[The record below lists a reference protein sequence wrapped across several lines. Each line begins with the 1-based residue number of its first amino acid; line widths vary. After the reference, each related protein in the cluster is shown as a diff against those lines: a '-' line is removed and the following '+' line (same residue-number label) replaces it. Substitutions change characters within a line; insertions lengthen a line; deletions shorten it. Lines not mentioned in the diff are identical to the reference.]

1 MLSRNVLVLNQNYE
15 PLSITKAKRAIV
27 LIYLG
32 KAEVVEGYDGIKVRS
47 VYSNIP
53 LPSVVRLVFF
63 VRVHRRAITLSRKNI
78 MKRDGYSCQYCGTSE
93 GPMTTDHVIPRRLG
107 GKDTW
112 ENLVSACT
120 KCNNHKGDHSPKE
133 AGLTLIRRPKKP
145 HFFTFVNSLIT
156 ISDVKWRRYL
166 FLDS

>member
-15 PLSITKAKRAIV
+15 PLSITKAKRAVV

-32 KAEVVEGYDGIKVRS
+32 KAELVERYDGIKVRS
-47 VYSNIP
+47 VYSTIP

-63 VRVHRRAITLSRKNI
+63 VRVHRRAITVSRKNI
-78 MKRDGYSCQYCGTSE
+78 MKRDGYTCQYCDMSE
-93 GPMTTDHVIPRRLG
+93 GAMTTDHVIPRRLG

-112 ENLVSACT
+112 ENLVCACT
-120 KCNNHKGDHSPKE
+120 KCNNRKGDRSPNE
-133 AGLTLIRRPKKP
+133 AGLTLIRHPKKP
-145 HFFTFVNSLIT
+145 HFFTFINSLIT
-156 ISDVKWRRYL
+156 VPDVRWKRYL